1 MQNNSNATPT
11 GIKAFDAVTGGLK
24 PGTVTLINNGEP
36 ATGFI
41 REILLNR
48 KEDTL
53 VYSLAKSSESFIE
66 SFFSSEDNPIAIIIL
81 KTANRIAS
89 LPVFVSDASAVKE
102 NTVNGLTKKIGE
114 DLSSGKYSLVI
125 IDGIEILHGFEFT
138 AFIEDFV
145 EKMAG
150 ICNEQGIPAIITL
163 REKFKTS
170 VAGINVVSL
179 NKDVYGRIQAS
190 VTIGG
195 ERKIIENLYG
205 GPADSAGVRIIEAER
220 IRQIYQE
227 GYSPEHDRTRTKGEL
242 ADAAAT
248 YALTVDSL
256 YKYVAHYTPVMNRSI
271 PSTWP
276 FDPEYYKPTP
286 DDRIRQLAKA
296 GAFIA
301 AEIDRLVAERDK

>member
-1 MQNNSNATPT
+1 MQNKSNATPT

-24 PGTVTLINNGEP
+24 PGTVTLVNNGEP

-53 VYSLAKSSESFIE
+53 VYSLAKSSESFVK
-66 SFFSSEDNPIAIIIL
+66 SFFSSEDNGIIL

-89 LPVFVSDASAVKE
+89 LPVFVSDASSIKE
-102 NTVNGLTKKIGE
+102 NTVDGLTKKIGE
-114 DLSSGKYSLVI
+114 DVSSGKYSLVI
-125 IDGIEILHGFEFT
+125 IDGIEILPGFKNI
-138 AFIEDFV
+138 ALIEYFV
-145 EKMAG
+145 GKMAG
-150 ICNEQGIPAIITL
+150 ICNEKGIPAIITL
-163 REKFKTS
+163 KEGFKTS
-170 VAGINVVSL
+170 VPGINVVAL

-227 GYSPEHDRTRTKGEL
+227 GYSPEHDRTHTKGEL

-248 YALTVDSL
+248 YALTEDSR
-256 YKYVAHYTPVMNRSI
+256 YKYVAHSPVMNRSI

-301 AEIDRLVAERDK
+301 AEIDRLVAEKNK

>member
-53 VYSLAKSSESFIE
+53 VYSLAKSSESFVK
-66 SFFSSEDNPIAIIIL
+66 SFFSSEDNGIIL

-102 NTVNGLTKKIGE
+102 KTADGLTKKIGE

-125 IDGIEILHGFEFT
+125 IDGIEILPGFKNI
-138 AFIEDFV
+138 ALIEYFV
-145 EKMAG
+145 GKMAG
-150 ICNEQGIPAIITL
+150 ICNEKGIPAIITL
-163 REKFKTS
+163 REEFKTS
-170 VAGINVVSL
+170 VPGINVVSL

-190 VTIGG
+190 VTKGG

-220 IRQIYQE
+220 VRQIYQE
-227 GYSPEHDRTRTKGEL
+227 GYSPEHDRTHTTGEL

-301 AEIDRLVAERDK
+301 AEIDRLITERDN

>member
-1 MQNNSNATPT
+1 MQNKSNATPT
-11 GIKAFDAVTGGLK
+11 GIKAFDAVSGGLK

-53 VYSLAKSSESFIE
+53 VYSLAKSSESFVR
-66 SFFSSEDNPIAIIIL
+66 SFFSSEDNGIIL

-125 IDGIEILHGFEFT
+125 IDGIEILPGFENI
-138 AFIEDFV
+138 ALIEYFV
-145 EKMAG
+145 GKMAE
-150 ICNEQGIPAIITL
+150 ICNEQGIPAVITL
-163 REKFKTS
+163 KKGFKTS
-170 VAGINVVSL
+170 VPGINVVTL

-190 VTIGG
+190 VTKGG

-227 GYSPEHDRTRTKGEL
+227 GYSPEHDRTHTKGEL